1 MNSNLIYKSN
11 KLNKKNNI
19 PLKRG
24 RPPVNKI
31 QTNNNNNSNIDLKSF
46 NKSKNIKNF
55 KNTF

>member
-31 QTNNNNNSNIDLKSF
+31 QTNNNNNSNIDLKSL
-46 NKSKNIKNF
+46 NKSKNIKFF

>member
-31 QTNNNNNSNIDLKSF
+31 QTNNDNSNIDLKSF
-46 NKSKNIKNF
+46 NKSKNIKFF
-55 KNTF
+55 KNIF